1 MRISNFSSREFN
13 QHVSEA
19 KEAASGDDVVHILN
33 RGKPT
38 HVLMSIE
45 KYRTLSGQKQN
56 ILQMLAM
63 PEAAGVDF
71 EIDHTADLPRS
82 VALS

>member
-19 KEAASGDDVVHILN
+19 EEAASGDDVVYILN

-71 EIDHTADLPRS
+71 ESDRIADLPQS
-82 VALS
+82 ADLS